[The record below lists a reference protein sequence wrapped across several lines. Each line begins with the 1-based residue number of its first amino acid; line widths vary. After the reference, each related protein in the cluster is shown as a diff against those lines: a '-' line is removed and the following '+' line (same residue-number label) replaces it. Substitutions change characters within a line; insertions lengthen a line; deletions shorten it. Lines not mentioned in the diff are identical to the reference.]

1 MKRGFTGKR
10 YFAWLGWM
18 DAQARRP
25 ILSGRTGRRLWPMWA
40 RRAYTSA
47 WLDYP
52 QRETR

>member
-1 MKRGFTGKR
+1 MTRPLTGKR

-18 DAQARRP
+18 DAQTGHPLLHSRHRR
-25 ILSGRTGRRLWPMWA
+25 LLWPMWA

-52 QRETR
+52 QRENL